1 MWSRSPSPPASQCPP
16 YLWVEAK
23 KSPLIHATH
32 TSWQGGQP
40 AEGLCW
46 EAAEGTGWQDAYGP
60 ARGTDT
66 TENPLKHLISHL
78 PSLLSPSVSPYPAHR
93 APLPNTMALD
103 TNTCLQGPWEQLH
116 YLPPGMPW
124 HAGSLQRQE
133 LSLFLRAW
141 PLHAP
146 VSPVPV
152 LDSLSSSPTQA
163 ASSPTAPA
171 CLGSPSPPSS
181 SADFSQVRCHM
192 VPVKPHIF
200 SCRLKRH
207 TFLCARQFTDC
218 SIGSISYWISQ
229 KN

>member
-1 MWSRSPSPPASQCPP
+1 MWSGSPSPPASQ
-16 YLWVEAK
+16 WVGAK
-23 KSPLIHATH
+23 KPPLIHAIH

-46 EAAEGTGWQDAYGP
+46 EAAEGTGWQDACGP
-60 ARGTDT
+60 AMDRDT
-66 TENPLKHLISHL
+66 TENPLKHVISHL
-78 PSLLSPSVSPYPAHR
+78 PSLLSPSVSPIQLTEPRCQAPSHQHMPAR
-93 APLPNTMALD
+93 TLGTAQLPSAWAASA
-103 TNTCLQGPWEQLH
+103 CR
-116 YLPPGMPW
+116 
-124 HAGSLQRQE
+124 SLQRQE
-133 LSLFLRAW
+133 LSFFLRAC

-146 VSPVPV
+146 VSLVPAPG
-152 LDSLSSSPTQA
+152 SLSSSPTQA
-163 ASSPTAPA
+163 ASSPAAPA

-218 SIGSISYWISQ
+218 SVGSISYWISQ